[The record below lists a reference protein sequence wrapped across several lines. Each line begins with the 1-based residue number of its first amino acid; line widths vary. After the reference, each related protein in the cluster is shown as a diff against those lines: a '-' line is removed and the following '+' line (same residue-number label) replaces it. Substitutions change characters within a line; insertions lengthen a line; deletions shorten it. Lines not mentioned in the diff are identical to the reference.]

1 VIRFPKGLTKLPRL
15 PFHYWRDG
23 ELFWARFVTDG
34 EPPVYSHW
42 PGLSDV
48 EAIDAIET
56 KQWLNLSINNNN
68 QEEVAIYLRLAWGM
82 LRNRAILGNAYYYS
96 GDAAEE
102 LKQDG
107 AIVRWQFEVD
117 AEGPPGYAAALGFTP
132 ARSSVVIRPEPTEH
146 QRYMRDKTLL
156 FRLGEFGELATL
168 LRSVLGDAS
177 GEISMFGT
185 STVGLE
191 VITNRLRAD
200 TRPELG
206 DVLGATDVF
215 VDIGI
220 GVDLGN
226 DYVLMA
232 SKEPLEPRLEPLR
245 SEAELAIEEYERVIS
260 PYTSPAEALHLM
272 ERLAG
277 L

>member
-1 VIRFPKGLTKLPRL
+1 LSRL
-15 PFHYWRDG
+15 PFKYWRDG
-23 ELFWARFVTDG
+23 DLFWARFVANG
-34 EPPVYSHW
+34 EPPVRSHW

-56 KQWLNLSINNNN
+56 KQWLNLAINSNN
-68 QEEVAIYLRLAWGM
+68 QEEVAVYLRLAWGM
-82 LRNRAILGNAYYYS
+82 LRHRVILGNAYYYS

-102 LKQDG
+102 LKQPG
-107 AIVRWQFEVD
+107 TIVRWQFEVD

-132 ARSSVVIRPEPTEH
+132 ARSSVMIRPEPSAH

-156 FRLGEFGELATL
+156 FRVRGFGEMATL

-185 STVGLE
+185 TEMGAVSIAE
-191 VITNRLRAD
+191 RLGAQSQPAL
-200 TRPELG
+200 PEL
-206 DVLGATDVF
+206 LGKTDVF
-215 VDIGI
+215 VDIGV

-226 DYVLMA
+226 NDYILFA
-232 SKEPLEPRLEPLR
+232 SREPLEPQLELLR
-245 SEAELAIEEYERVIS
+245 HEAETAIEEYERSIS
-260 PYTSPAEALHLM
+260 PYTSAVEALRSM

-277 L
+277 LWDF

>member
-1 VIRFPKGLTKLPRL
+1 
-15 PFHYWRDG
+15 
-23 ELFWARFVTDG
+23 
-34 EPPVYSHW
+34 
-42 PGLSDV
+42 
-48 EAIDAIET
+48 
-56 KQWLNLSINNNN
+56 
-68 QEEVAIYLRLAWGM
+68 M
-82 LRNRAILGNAYYYS
+82 LRNRAMLGNAYYYS

-102 LKQDG
+102 LKQGG

-156 FRLGEFGELATL
+156 FRIGEFGELATL
-168 LRSVLGDAS
+168 LRCVLGDAS

-185 STVGLE
+185 SSVGLE
-191 VITNRLRAD
+191 VITNRLRGD
-200 TRPELG
+200 TQPELA

-226 DYVLMA
+226 NDYVMMA
-232 SKEPLEPRLEPLR
+232 SKESLEPRLELLR
-245 SEAELAIEEYERVIS
+245 SEAELAMEKYEREIS
-260 PYTSPAEALHLM
+260 PYTSPAEALHHM